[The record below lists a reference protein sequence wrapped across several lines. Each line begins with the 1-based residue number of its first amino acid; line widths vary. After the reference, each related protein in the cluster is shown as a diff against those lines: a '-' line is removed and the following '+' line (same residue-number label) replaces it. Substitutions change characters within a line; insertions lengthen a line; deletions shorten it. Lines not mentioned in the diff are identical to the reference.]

1 MKIGIFQNAHGEWI
15 IGKDAQNGGVCET
28 KEQAEQVLALHNKYK
43 GKKVK
48 FDLGNSTIVEGKV
61 SEVGVT
67 CGTNESN
74 LYVRYKRGLYKRAEN
89 ECVLI

>member
-1 MKIGIFQNAHGEWI
+1 MKIGIFQNAQGEWI
-15 IGKDAQNGGVCET
+15 VGKDAQNGGVCES
-28 KEQAEQVLALHNKYK
+28 KEQAEQVLALHNKYQ

-48 FDLGNSTIVEGKV
+48 FDLGDGTVVEGKV